1 MIIYIFAPMKY
12 LDTIVALAT
21 PPGSGAIAVVRLSGP
36 EAISLA
42 HAVLHLVSGKAFDQ
56 QPSHTVH
63 LADLIDGQRVID
75 QVLATIF
82 VGPKS
87 YTGDDVVE
95 LSCHGSV
102 FIQQAIIQLFIDRGA
117 RMANPGEFTLR
128 AFLHGKM
135 DLSQAEAVADLIASD
150 SAAAHQLALNQMRGG
165 FSQAIALLRE
175 ELMHFA
181 SMIELELDFAEEDVE
196 FANRAAFL
204 DLVQR
209 ITAEV
214 KRLID
219 SFALGQVLKEGVP
232 VALVGPPNAGKSTL
246 LNALLNDD
254 RAIVSAIA
262 GTTRDTIEDE
272 LRLGGVLF
280 RLIDTA
286 GLRET
291 RDLVEGLG
299 IEKTYQKMAQARVV
313 VHLFDGAGLY
323 QATQDWSVVVQTID
337 NLKAKY
343 PKQHILAV
351 VNKGDL
357 LSEAARRS
365 LQVDCPEAIALCAK
379 DQSGVETLKTALTD
393 LIDTGVL
400 QGDASL
406 VSNGRHYH
414 ALIQALEALDKVQEG
429 MDAQI
434 SGDLLSIDLRMALH
448 ALGEIT
454 GAITTDDLLGH
465 IFANFCI
472 GK

>member
-63 LADLIDGQRVID
+63 LADLIDGQRMID

-343 PKQHILAV
+343 PKQHTC
-351 VNKGDL
+351 
-357 LSEAARRS
+357 RS
-365 LQVDCPEAIALCAK
+365 Q
-379 DQSGVETLKTALTD
+379 
-393 LIDTGVL
+393 
-400 QGDASL
+400 
-406 VSNGRHYH
+406 
-414 ALIQALEALDKVQEG
+414 
-429 MDAQI
+429 
-434 SGDLLSIDLRMALH
+434 
-448 ALGEIT
+448 
-454 GAITTDDLLGH
+454 
-465 IFANFCI
+465 
-472 GK
+472 